1 MIVKIRAAKGPRLF
15 IPIPMGLFCNRLT
28 AGIAAKVM
36 EQNGM
41 TLTPAQLVKLMRVI
55 RQCKCR
61 HRNWVLVE
69 VESAE
74 GDRVLIKP

>member
-1 MIVKIRAAKGPRLF
+1 MDMTIGKRIGLLRKEKG
-15 IPIPMGLFCNRLT
+15 LT
-28 AGIAAKVM
+28 Q
-36 EQNGM
+36 EE
-41 TLTPAQLVKLMRVI
+41 LVKLMRVI